1 MILNEKDPELEKWTH
16 EEVILLKKR
25 INNELILTKI
35 FDSWAK
41 RYQETILKTFDELT
55 LVFNIEC
62 FIADLQAYEF
72 NLVEHSKLVDL
83 QLIQMVGLKLLELDY
98 KDEILG
104 RSKVLINHLEYLKAE
119 VKESDKPNKKLK
131 FKKDLHE
138 IKQFLK
144 CQNLK

>member
-138 IKQFLK
+138 IKEFLK

>member
-41 RYQETILKTFDELT
+41 RYQETILKTIDELT

>member
-83 QLIQMVGLKLLELDY
+83 KLIQMVGLKLLELDY
-98 KDEILG
+98 KD
-104 RSKVLINHLEYLKAE
+104 
-119 VKESDKPNKKLK
+119 
-131 FKKDLHE
+131 
-138 IKQFLK
+138 
-144 CQNLK
+144 